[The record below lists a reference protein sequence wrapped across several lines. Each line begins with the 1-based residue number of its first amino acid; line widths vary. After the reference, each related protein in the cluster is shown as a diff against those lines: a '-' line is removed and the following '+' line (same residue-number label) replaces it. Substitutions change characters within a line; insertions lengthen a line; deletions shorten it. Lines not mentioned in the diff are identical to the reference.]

1 MNVQIE
7 MFGKMKRFD
16 WDFYLRSAIENLD
29 TLKMLISEPQTLRYF
44 GYHAIHFSNQFDTI
58 KEAIF
63 YKEDHEI
70 AVSSDDILKFALAQI
85 GCDNSN
91 LYSALLENSIEDVA
105 RTEQL
110 NKDKKDVFD
119 REITLSENLQAVIV
133 SEASRIQ
140 EVIRKILNEADAQEE
155 ALREQQEAEKA
166 ALLKGADWQIEEVPI
181 VDEGGKTRKY
191 IHTITI
197 DDDKFVIIERN
208 VFDFGRVLN
217 TSDGGVLMKKA
228 GEWKVDPAGVELSDN
243 FKHAIEIV
251 FKYGT
256 YSHMNIRM

>member
-16 WDFYLRSAIENLD
+16 WHFYLKSAIKNLEALKKTVTKPQILSYEGLDTIRFTNYDEDYEYAIGSYSILCFALSEMGWNGSDIRSAI
-29 TLKMLISEPQTLRYF
+29 
-44 GYHAIHFSNQFDTI
+44 
-58 KEAIF
+58 
-63 YKEDHEI
+63 
-70 AVSSDDILKFALAQI
+70 
-85 GCDNSN
+85 
-91 LYSALLENSIEDVA
+91 LENSIEDVA
-105 RTEQL
+105 WTEQR
-110 NKDKKDVFD
+110 NKDFKGIWYRK
-119 REITLSENLQAVIV
+119 ITLSENLQAVIV
-133 SEASRIQ
+133 SEASRVQ
-140 EVIRKILNEADAQEE
+140 EVMRKILNEAEAQEK

-166 ALLKGADWQIEEVPI
+166 ALLKDADWQIKEVPI

-217 TSDGGVLMKKA
+217 TSDGGVLMRKD
-228 GEWKVDPAGVELSDN
+228 GEWKVDPAGVELSN
-243 FKHAIEIV
+243 SFKRAIEIV

-256 YSHMNIRM
+256 YAHSNIRM